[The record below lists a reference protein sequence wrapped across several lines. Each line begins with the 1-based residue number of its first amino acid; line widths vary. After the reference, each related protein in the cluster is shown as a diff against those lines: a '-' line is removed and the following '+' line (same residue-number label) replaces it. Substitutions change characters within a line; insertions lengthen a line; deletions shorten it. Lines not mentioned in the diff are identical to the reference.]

1 MVFNLDVI
9 FEQCKIE
16 NTILT
21 IITIFKHRFRQKIHN
36 QKQRNK
42 CVMFPR
48 LQSNNQIFNKQL
60 TNFKTFIL
68 LLKF

>member
-1 MVFNLDVI
+1 MLFLNAKLKTQ
-9 FEQCKIE
+9 F
-16 NTILT
+16 LT
-21 IITIFKHRFRQKIHN
+21 TITIFKHRFRQKIHN

-68 LLKF
+68 LFKILIYI